1 MPTLTTI
8 RSALHAIPAK
18 PKDGNEHGN
27 EILSLQLDQYYT
39 VILIGKHKYQRDIPL
54 V

>member
-18 PKDGNEHGN
+18 PKDGNEDGN
-27 EILSLQLDQYYT
+27 EILSLQLDQYY
-39 VILIGKHKYQRDIPL
+39 IGKHRNIDRIFL
-54 V
+54 